1 MDYKEII
8 LKTLY
13 KVQNTIKTR
22 YLKGN
27 HIELDKGAFGD
38 IQYDI
43 DILAEETIINTIKM
57 EMPNSTIVSEETGI
71 IQGNNN

>member
-27 HIELDKGAFGD
+27 HIETENGKRTYKKTRALFGRPRKKN
-38 IQYDI
+38 IY
-43 DILAEETIINTIKM
+43 LRKLMLVRGGEHFCW
-57 EMPNSTIVSEETGI
+57 
-71 IQGNNN
+71 